1 MTVVPIPSSTSR
13 VFPFQALLPAK
24 DTGLRVDSKAQAVQV
39 RSVSVERLGP
49 VVARV
54 PAALMADLDDALR
67 LHLQR

>member
-24 DTGLRVDSKAQAVQV
+24 DTGLRVDSKAVQF